1 MAAAEK
7 GGFES
12 STARFTPTISE
23 AASGISLKKKFGEI
37 HIHPKARLGA
47 SLSVP

>member
-23 AASGISLKKKFGEI
+23 AASGISLRKNLVKFTYI
-37 HIHPKARLGA
+37 PMLD
-47 SLSVP
+47 

>member
-12 STARFTPTISE
+12 PTGSFTPKISE
-23 AASGISLKKKFGEI
+23 AASGISLKINLVKFTYT
-37 HIHPKARLGA
+37 PRLD
-47 SLSVP
+47 